1 MLGRVCGISVFVVV
15 VVAGS
20 LLSGPVVAGDAQS
33 QRLGAVRLAMDNMGG
48 GAGMMMMDD
57 KMKPQGGQTGGMGGQ
72 QSGQPSGNAMPMG
85 PGGSQGQMGETG
97 GMKPQGSMGQGGG
110 MMDKMMPMMEN
121 MMRMMNG
128 NAQKPSMPGT
138 TTGTGTVDLTD
149 RIEGRIAFLRAELH
163 ITDAQS
169 QTWNSFADAVRSSRE
184 HLIAARQLLNE
195 PTASSADRLD
205 RYERHLTERLAALKS
220 ARAAFAKLDAML
232 DSGQKRSAE
241 ELVVPFIAT
250 F

>member
-57 KMKPQGGQTGGMGGQ
+57 KMKPQGGQTGGMGSQ
-72 QSGQPSGNAMPMG
+72 QPGQPGGNAMPMEQGISGRMQSPG
-85 PGGSQGQMGETG
+85 P
-97 GMKPQGSMGQGGG
+97 GSMGQGGG
-110 MMDKMMPMMEN
+110 MMEN
-121 MMRMMNG
+121 MMRMMHD
-128 NAQKPSMPGT
+128 NAQKPSMPGM

-169 QTWNSFADAVRSSRE
+169 QTWNSFADAVRSSRQ

-195 PTASSADRLD
+195 PSASAADRLD

>member
-1 MLGRVCGISVFVVV
+1 MLGRVSGIFVFGVV

-20 LLSGPVVAGDAQS
+20 LLSGPVAAGDAQS

-72 QSGQPSGNAMPMG
+72 QSGQPSGNAQPGGSAMPMG
-85 PGGSQGQMGETG
+85 QGDSG

-110 MMDKMMPMMEN
+110 MMEN

-128 NAQKPSMPGT
+128 NAQKQSMPGM

-149 RIEGRIAFLRAELH
+149 RIEGRIAFLRAELQ

-169 QTWNSFADAVRSSRE
+169 QTWSSFADAVRSSRQ

-195 PTASSADRLD
+195 PSASSADRLD